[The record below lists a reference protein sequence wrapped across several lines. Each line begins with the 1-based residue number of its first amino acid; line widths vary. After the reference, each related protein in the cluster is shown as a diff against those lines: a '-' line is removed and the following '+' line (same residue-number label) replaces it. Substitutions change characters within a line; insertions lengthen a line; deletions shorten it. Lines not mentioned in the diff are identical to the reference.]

1 MKIKATP
8 TQCAALYDA
17 RTKTNKKA
25 LKKTVFNQ
33 IRSAN
38 GLQGTAKLGIRNII
52 NPDNENYGVLYDKRT
67 KVDLNDGRPDPV
79 AERPKAVEP
88 SKTVPNTAKV
98 TTITPVNKAPVVAPK
113 PVAKAPVKVAS
124 KIPDH
129 SPVRTEHHT
138 IEVRATIDNV
148 RRRLG
153 FAKDEAAKARI
164 IAAAKSL

>member
-8 TQCAALYDA
+8 TQCVAIYNA
-17 RTKTNKKA
+17 RTAPNKKA
-25 LKKTVFNQ
+25 LKKQVFNQ

-38 GLQGTAKLGIRNII
+38 GLQGTAKLGIRNIT

-79 AERPKAVEP
+79 VERPKVVEP
-88 SKTVPNTAKV
+88 TKTVPNTSKA
-98 TTITPVNKAPVVAPK
+98 TTAAPVKKAPVVASK
-113 PVAKAPVKVAS
+113 PAAKPSKV
-124 KIPDH
+124 IPDH
-129 SPVRTEHHT
+129 SPVRTDTHPV
-138 IEVRATIDNV
+138 EVRATIDGV

>member
-8 TQCAALYDA
+8 TQCVAIYNA
-17 RTKTNKKA
+17 RTAPNKKA
-25 LKKTVFNQ
+25 LKKQVFNQ

-79 AERPKAVEP
+79 VERPKAVQAP
-88 SKTVPNTAKV
+88 KTVPNTATV
-98 TTITPVNKAPVVAPK
+98 TTVTPAKKAPVAAPK
-113 PVAKAPVKVAS
+113 PATKPSKV
-124 KIPDH
+124 IPDH
-129 SPVRTEHHT
+129 SPVRTENHT
-138 IEVRATIDNV
+138 IEVRATIDGV

>member
-38 GLQGTAKLGIRNII
+38 GLQGTAKLGIRNIT
-52 NPDNENYGVLYDKRT
+52 NPDSENYGVLYDKRT
-67 KVDLNDGRPDPV
+67 KIDLNDGRPDPV

-98 TTITPVNKAPVVAPK
+98 TTITPVKKAPVVAPK
-113 PVAKAPVKVAS
+113 PVAKPSKV
-124 KIPDH
+124 IPDH

>member
-8 TQCAALYDA
+8 TQCVAIYNA
-17 RTKTNKKA
+17 RTAPNKKA
-25 LKKTVFNQ
+25 LKKQVFNQ

-79 AERPKAVEP
+79 VERPKAVEP
-88 SKTVPNTAKV
+88 SKTAPNTATV
-98 TTITPVNKAPVVAPK
+98 TTVTPVKK
-113 PVAKAPVKVAS
+113 TPVAAAKPSKV
-124 KIPDH
+124 IPNH
-129 SPVRTEHHT
+129 SPVRTENHT
-138 IEVRATIDNV
+138 IEVRATIDGV

>member
-8 TQCAALYDA
+8 TQCVAIYNA
-17 RTKTNKKA
+17 RTAPNKKA
-25 LKKTVFNQ
+25 LKKQVFNQ

-79 AERPKAVEP
+79 VERPKAVQAP
-88 SKTVPNTAKV
+88 KTAPNTATV
-98 TTITPVNKAPVVAPK
+98 TTVTPAKKAPVVAPK
-113 PVAKAPVKVAS
+113 PTAKAS
-124 KIPDH
+124 KAIPDH
-129 SPVRTEHHT
+129 SPVRTDTHPV
-138 IEVRATIDNV
+138 EVRATIDGV

>member
-8 TQCAALYDA
+8 TQCVAIYNA
-17 RTKTNKKA
+17 RTAPNKKA
-25 LKKTVFNQ
+25 LKKQVFNQ

-79 AERPKAVEP
+79 VERPKAVEP
-88 SKTVPNTAKV
+88 SKTAPNTATV
-98 TTITPVNKAPVVAPK
+98 TTVAPVKKAPVAAPK
-113 PVAKAPVKVAS
+113 PAAKPSKV
-124 KIPDH
+124 IPDH
-129 SPVRTEHHT
+129 SPVRTVNHT
-138 IEVRATIDNV
+138 IEVRATIDSV

>member
-8 TQCAALYDA
+8 TQCVAIYNA
-17 RTKTNKKA
+17 RTAPNKKA
-25 LKKTVFNQ
+25 LKKQVFNQ

-79 AERPKAVEP
+79 VERPKVVEP
-88 SKTVPNTAKV
+88 LKTVPNTAKV
-98 TTITPVNKAPVVAPK
+98 TTITSAKKAPVAAPK
-113 PVAKAPVKVAS
+113 PATKAS
-124 KIPDH
+124 TKIPDH
-129 SPVRTEHHT
+129 SPVRTDTHPV
-138 IEVRATIDNV
+138 EVRATIDGV

>member
-8 TQCAALYDA
+8 AQCVAIYNA
-17 RTKTNKKA
+17 RTAPNKKA
-25 LKKTVFNQ
+25 LKKQTFNR
-33 IRSAN
+33 IRSDN

-79 AERPKAVEP
+79 VERPKAVEP
-88 SKTVPNTAKV
+88 SKTVPNTATV
-98 TTITPVNKAPVVAPK
+98 TTVAPVKKAPVAAPK
-113 PVAKAPVKVAS
+113 PAAKAS
-124 KIPDH
+124 KAIPDH
-129 SPVRTEHHT
+129 STVRTENHT
-138 IEVRATIDNV
+138 IEVRATIDGI

-164 IAAAKSL
+164 IAAAKNL

>member
-17 RTKTNKKA
+17 RTKTSKKA
-25 LKKTVFNQ
+25 LKQTVFNQ

-67 KVDLNDGRPDPV
+67 KIDLNDGRPDPV
-79 AERPKAVEP
+79 VERPKAVQP
-88 SKTVPNTAKV
+88 PKTLPNTAAV
-98 TTITPVNKAPVVAPK
+98 TTVAPIKKASVVAPK
-113 PVAKAPVKVAS
+113 PATKAS
-124 KIPDH
+124 TKIPDH
-129 SPVRTEHHT
+129 SPVRTDTHPV
-138 IEVRATIDNV
+138 EVRATIDGI
-148 RRRLG
+148 RKRLG

>member
-25 LKKTVFNQ
+25 LKKTIFSQ

-52 NPDNENYGVLYDKRT
+52 NPDSENYGVLYDKRT

-79 AERPKAVEP
+79 VERPKAVQAP
-88 SKTVPNTAKV
+88 KTVPNTATV
-98 TTITPVNKAPVVAPK
+98 TTVTPAKKAPVVAPK
-113 PVAKAPVKVAS
+113 PTAKAS
-124 KIPDH
+124 KAIPDH
-129 SPVRTEHHT
+129 CSVRTAHHQ
-138 IEVRATIDNV
+138 IEVRATIDGI

-164 IAAAKSL
+164 IAAAKSM

>member
-25 LKKTVFNQ
+25 LKKAVFNQ

-38 GLQGTAKLGIRNII
+38 GLQGTAKLGIRNIT
-52 NPDNENYGVLYDKRT
+52 NPDSENYGVLYDKRT

-79 AERPKAVEP
+79 VERPKAVQAP
-88 SKTVPNTAKV
+88 KAVPNTATV
-98 TTITPVNKAPVVAPK
+98 TTVAPAKKAPVV
-113 PVAKAPVKVAS
+113 VSNSTAKAS
-124 KIPDH
+124 KAIPDH
-129 SPVRTEHHT
+129 SPVRTDTHPV
-138 IEVRATIDNV
+138 EVRATIDGV

-164 IAAAKSL
+164 ITAAKSL

>member
-8 TQCAALYDA
+8 TQCVAIYNA
-17 RTKTNKKA
+17 RTAPNKKA
-25 LKKTVFNQ
+25 LKKQVFNQ

-79 AERPKAVEP
+79 AERPKAVQAP
-88 SKTVPNTAKV
+88 KTVPNTATVPSV
-98 TTITPVNKAPVVAPK
+98 TPAKKAPVVAPK
-113 PVAKAPVKVAS
+113 PTAKAS
-124 KIPDH
+124 KAIPDH
-129 SPVRTEHHT
+129 SPVRTDTHPV
-138 IEVRATIDNV
+138 EVRATIDGV

>member
-38 GLQGTAKLGIRNII
+38 GLQGTAKLGIRNIT

-67 KVDLNDGRPDPV
+67 KVDLSDGRPDPV
-79 AERPKAVEP
+79 VERPKAVQAP
-88 SKTVPNTAKV
+88 KTIPNTATV
-98 TTITPVNKAPVVAPK
+98 TTVAPVKRAPVVASK
-113 PVAKAPVKVAS
+113 PAT

-129 SPVRTEHHT
+129 SPVRTDTHPV
-138 IEVRATIDNV
+138 EVRATIDGI

>member
-8 TQCAALYDA
+8 TQCVAIYNA
-17 RTKTNKKA
+17 RTAPNKKA
-25 LKKTVFNQ
+25 LKKQVFNQ

-79 AERPKAVEP
+79 VERPKAVEP
-88 SKTVPNTAKV
+88 SKTVPNTATV
-98 TTITPVNKAPVVAPK
+98 TTVTPVKKAPVAAPK
-113 PVAKAPVKVAS
+113 PAAKPSKV
-124 KIPDH
+124 IPDH
-129 SPVRTEHHT
+129 SPVRTVNHT
-138 IEVRATIDNV
+138 IEVRVSIYGV

>member
-8 TQCAALYDA
+8 TQCVAIYNA
-17 RTKTNKKA
+17 RTAPNKKA
-25 LKKTVFNQ
+25 LKKQVFNQ

-79 AERPKAVEP
+79 VERPKAVEP
-88 SKTVPNTAKV
+88 SKTVPNTATV
-98 TTITPVNKAPVVAPK
+98 TTVVPAKKAAVVAPK
-113 PVAKAPVKVAS
+113 PAVKAS
-124 KIPDH
+124 KTIPDR
-129 SPVRTEHHT
+129 SPVRTDTHPV
-138 IEVRATIDNV
+138 EVRATIDGI

>member
-8 TQCAALYDA
+8 TQCVAIYNA
-17 RTKTNKKA
+17 RTAPNKKA
-25 LKKTVFNQ
+25 LKKQVFNQ

-67 KVDLNDGRPDPV
+67 KIDLNDGRPDPV
-79 AERPKAVEP
+79 VERPKAVQAP
-88 SKTVPNTAKV
+88 KTVPNTATV
-98 TTITPVNKAPVVAPK
+98 TTVAPAKKAPVVAPK
-113 PVAKAPVKVAS
+113 PTAKAS
-124 KIPDH
+124 KAIPDH
-129 SPVRTEHHT
+129 SPVRTDTHPV
-138 IEVRATIDNV
+138 EVRATIDGV

>member
-8 TQCAALYDA
+8 TQCVAIYNA
-17 RTKTNKKA
+17 RTAPNKKA
-25 LKKTVFNQ
+25 LKKQVFNQ

-79 AERPKAVEP
+79 VERPKAVEP
-88 SKTVPNTAKV
+88 SKTAPNTAAV
-98 TTITPVNKAPVVAPK
+98 TTVAPVNKAPVAAPK
-113 PVAKAPVKVAS
+113 PAAKPSKV
-124 KIPDH
+124 IPDH
-129 SPVRTEHHT
+129 SPVRTVNHT
-138 IEVRATIDNV
+138 IEVRVSIDGI

-164 IAAAKSL
+164 ITAAKSL

>member
-8 TQCAALYDA
+8 TQCVAIYNA
-17 RTKTNKKA
+17 RTAPNKKA
-25 LKKTVFNQ
+25 LKKQVFNQ

-79 AERPKAVEP
+79 VERPKAVQAP
-88 SKTVPNTAKV
+88 KTVPNTATV
-98 TTITPVNKAPVVAPK
+98 TTVTPAKKAPVVAPK
-113 PVAKAPVKVAS
+113 PTAKAS
-124 KIPDH
+124 KAIPDH
-129 SPVRTEHHT
+129 SPVRTDTHPV
-138 IEVRATIDNV
+138 EVRATIDGV

-164 IAAAKSL
+164 ITAAKSL

>member
-8 TQCAALYDA
+8 TQCVAIYNA
-17 RTKTNKKA
+17 RTAPNKKA
-25 LKKTVFNQ
+25 LKKQVFNQ

-79 AERPKAVEP
+79 VERPKAVQAP
-88 SKTVPNTAKV
+88 KTVPNTATV
-98 TTITPVNKAPVVAPK
+98 TTVTPAKKAPVVAPK
-113 PVAKAPVKVAS
+113 PTAKAS
-124 KIPDH
+124 KAIPDH
-129 SPVRTEHHT
+129 SPVRTDTHPV
-138 IEVRATIDNV
+138 EVRATIDGV

-153 FAKDEAAKARI
+153 FAKDKAAKARI

>member
-8 TQCAALYDA
+8 TQCVAIYNA
-17 RTKTNKKA
+17 RTAPNKKA
-25 LKKTVFNQ
+25 LKKQVFNQ

-79 AERPKAVEP
+79 VERPKAVQAP
-88 SKTVPNTAKV
+88 KTVPNTATV
-98 TTITPVNKAPVVAPK
+98 TTVTPAKKAPVAAPK
-113 PVAKAPVKVAS
+113 PATKASVKVAPNN
-124 KIPDH
+124 PDH
-129 SPVRTEHHT
+129 SPVRTDTHPV
-138 IEVRATIDNV
+138 EVRATIDGI

>member
-25 LKKTVFNQ
+25 LKKTIFSQ

-38 GLQGTAKLGIRNII
+38 GLQGTAKLGIRNIT
-52 NPDNENYGVLYDKRT
+52 NPDSENYGVLYDKRT

-79 AERPKAVEP
+79 VERPKAVEAP
-88 SKTVPNTAKV
+88 KPAPNTAKV
-98 TTITPVNKAPVVAPK
+98 TTVAPVKKAAVAAPK
-113 PVAKAPVKVAS
+113 PAAKTS
-124 KIPDH
+124 KGIPDH
-129 SPVRTEHHT
+129 CSVRTAHHQ
-138 IEVRATIDNV
+138 IEVRATIDGI
-148 RRRLG
+148 RCRLG

-164 IAAAKSL
+164 IAAAKGM

>member
-25 LKKTVFNQ
+25 LKKTIFSQ

-79 AERPKAVEP
+79 VERPKAVQAP
-88 SKTVPNTAKV
+88 KTVPNTATV
-98 TTITPVNKAPVVAPK
+98 TTVTPAKKAPVAAPTPATK
-113 PVAKAPVKVAS
+113 AS
-124 KIPDH
+124 KAISDH
-129 SPVRTEHHT
+129 SPVRTEHHQ
-138 IEVRATIDNV
+138 IEVRATIDGV

-153 FAKDEAAKARI
+153 FAKDEKAKALI
-164 IAAAKSL
+164 IAEAKGL

>member
-8 TQCAALYDA
+8 SQCAALYDA

-25 LKKTVFNQ
+25 LKKTTFNQ

-79 AERPKAVEP
+79 VERPKAVQP
-88 SKTVPNTAKV
+88 PKTLPNTATV
-98 TTITPVNKAPVVAPK
+98 TTVAPVKKAPVVAPK
-113 PVAKAPVKVAS
+113 PAAKASKV
-124 KIPDH
+124 IPDH
-129 SPVRTEHHT
+129 SPVRTDTHQ
-138 IEVRATIDNV
+138 IEVRATIDGI

-153 FAKDEAAKARI
+153 FAKDENAKARI
-164 IAAAKSL
+164 ITAAKNL

>member
-8 TQCAALYDA
+8 TQCVAIYNA
-17 RTKTNKKA
+17 RTAPNKKA
-25 LKKTVFNQ
+25 LKKQVFNQ

-79 AERPKAVEP
+79 VERPKAVQP
-88 SKTVPNTAKV
+88 PKTVPNTATV
-98 TTITPVNKAPVVAPK
+98 TTVTPVKKTPVVASK
-113 PVAKAPVKVAS
+113 PAAKPSKV
-124 KIPDH
+124 IPNH
-129 SPVRTEHHT
+129 SPVRTENHT
-138 IEVRATIDNV
+138 IEVRATIDGV

-153 FAKDEAAKARI
+153 FAKDEAAKALI
-164 IAAAKSL
+164 IAAVKSL

>member
-25 LKKTVFNQ
+25 LKKTIFSQ

-38 GLQGTAKLGIRNII
+38 GLQGTAKLGIRNIT

-67 KVDLNDGRPDPV
+67 KIDLNDGRPDPV
-79 AERPKAVEP
+79 MERPKAVKP
-88 SKTVPNTAKV
+88 SKTVPNTATV
-98 TTITPVNKAPVVAPK
+98 TTIAPAKKAPVVAPT
-113 PVAKAPVKVAS
+113 PAAKAS
-124 KIPDH
+124 KAIPDH
-129 SPVRTEHHT
+129 SPVRTDTHPV
-138 IEVRATIDNV
+138 EVRATIDGV

-164 IAAAKSL
+164 IVAAKGL

>member
-8 TQCAALYDA
+8 TQCVAIYNA
-17 RTKTNKKA
+17 RTAPNKKA
-25 LKKTVFNQ
+25 LKKQVFNQ

-79 AERPKAVEP
+79 VERPKAVQAP
-88 SKTVPNTAKV
+88 KTVPNTATV
-98 TTITPVNKAPVVAPK
+98 TTVTPAKKAPVVAPK
-113 PVAKAPVKVAS
+113 PTAKAS
-124 KIPDH
+124 KAIPDH
-129 SPVRTEHHT
+129 SPVRTDTHPV
-138 IEVRATIDNV
+138 EVRATIDGV

>member
-17 RTKTNKKA
+17 RTKSNKKV
-25 LKKTVFNQ
+25 LKKTIFNQ

-38 GLQGTAKLGIRNII
+38 GLQGTAKLGIRNIT
-52 NPDNENYGVLYDKRT
+52 NPNSENYGVLYDKRT

-79 AERPKAVEP
+79 VERPKAVQAP
-88 SKTVPNTAKV
+88 KTVPNTAVV
-98 TTITPVNKAPVVAPK
+98 TTVAPAKKAPVVAPK
-113 PVAKAPVKVAS
+113 TAAKAPIKAS
-124 KIPDH
+124 PKIPDH
-129 SPVRTEHHT
+129 SPVRTAHHQ
-138 IEVRATIDNV
+138 IEVRATIDGI

>member
-17 RTKTNKKA
+17 RTKPNKKA
-25 LKKTVFNQ
+25 LKKQVFNQ

-79 AERPKAVEP
+79 VERPKVVEP
-88 SKTVPNTAKV
+88 TKTVPNTSKV
-98 TTITPVNKAPVVAPK
+98 TTAAPVKKAPVVASK
-113 PVAKAPVKVAS
+113 PAS
-124 KIPDH
+124 KPSTKISDH
-129 SPVRTEHHT
+129 SPVRTDTHPV
-138 IEVRATIDNV
+138 EVRATIDGV

>member
-8 TQCAALYDA
+8 TQCVAIYNA
-17 RTKTNKKA
+17 RTAPNKKA
-25 LKKTVFNQ
+25 LKKQVFNQ

-79 AERPKAVEP
+79 VERPKAVQAP
-88 SKTVPNTAKV
+88 KTAPNTATV
-98 TTITPVNKAPVVAPK
+98 TTVTPVKKAPVA
-113 PVAKAPVKVAS
+113 AS
-124 KIPDH
+124 KPATKASKGIPDH
-129 SPVRTEHHT
+129 SPVRTENHT
-138 IEVRATIDNV
+138 IEVRASIDGV

>member
-8 TQCAALYDA
+8 TQCVAIYNA
-17 RTKTNKKA
+17 RTAPNKKA
-25 LKKTVFNQ
+25 LKKIVFNQ

-79 AERPKAVEP
+79 VERPKAVQAP
-88 SKTVPNTAKV
+88 KTVPNTATV
-98 TTITPVNKAPVVAPK
+98 TTVTPVKKAPVAAPK
-113 PVAKAPVKVAS
+113 PAAKPS
-124 KIPDH
+124 KATPDH
-129 SPVRTEHHT
+129 SPVRTDTHPV
-138 IEVRATIDNV
+138 EVRATIDGI

-164 IAAAKSL
+164 ITAAKSL

>member
-25 LKKTVFNQ
+25 LKKAVFNQ

-38 GLQGTAKLGIRNII
+38 GLQGTAKLGIRNIT

-79 AERPKAVEP
+79 VERPKVVEP
-88 SKTVPNTAKV
+88 PKTVPNTATV
-98 TTITPVNKAPVVAPK
+98 TTVAPAKKAPVVAPK
-113 PVAKAPVKVAS
+113 PATKAS
-124 KIPDH
+124 KAIPDH
-129 SPVRTEHHT
+129 SPVRTDTHPV
-138 IEVRATIDNV
+138 EVRATIDGV

>member
-25 LKKTVFNQ
+25 LKKQVFNQ

-79 AERPKAVEP
+79 VERPKAVQAP
-88 SKTVPNTAKV
+88 KTVPNTATV
-98 TTITPVNKAPVVAPK
+98 TTVAPAKKAPVVPSK
-113 PVAKAPVKVAS
+113 PTAKAS
-124 KIPDH
+124 KAIPDH
-129 SPVRTEHHT
+129 SPVRTDTHPV
-138 IEVRATIDNV
+138 EVRATIDGV

>member
-25 LKKTVFNQ
+25 LKKTIFSQ

-38 GLQGTAKLGIRNII
+38 GLQGTAKVGIRNIT
-52 NPDNENYGVLYDKRT
+52 NPDSENYGVLYDKRT

-79 AERPKAVEP
+79 VERPKAVEA
-88 SKTVPNTAKV
+88 SKTAPNTAKV
-98 TTITPVNKAPVVAPK
+98 TTVAPVKKAPVVAPK
-113 PVAKAPVKVAS
+113 PAAKASTS

-129 SPVRTEHHT
+129 SPVRTDSHQY
-138 IEVRATIDNV
+138 EVRVTIDGV

-164 IAAAKSL
+164 IAAAKGM